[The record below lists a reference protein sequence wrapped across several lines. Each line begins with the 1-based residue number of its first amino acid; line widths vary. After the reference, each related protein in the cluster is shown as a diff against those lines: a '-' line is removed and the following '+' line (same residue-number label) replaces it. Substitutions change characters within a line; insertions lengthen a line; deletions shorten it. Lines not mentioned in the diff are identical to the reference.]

1 MSVKQLIIGAA
12 SAVVLSNIRLTL
24 ATITFR
30 LVFDVR
36 SSVVA
41 AHAWGHI
48 GEVEQDFP
56 PLSDSKF
63 DSERDAAHCT
73 FRKQRPRLS
82 DNLEGELELSV
93 KNSTIQTHTIKCPR
107 ADNAPAF
114 IANYFRSAVSTYKI
128 FNSSTVAGRDT
139 FTCSWHLYD
148 FGDNCPPRHSGVDPL
163 GVLNQ
168 TGFCLERARLFLA
181 VRKLD
186 FPSHLPILSA
196 DSPHEWESEAQKKA
210 ADDAV
215 FYTERVCSA
224 VRKAI
229 KREVGSFRQLCA
241 KVRDS
246 AEAAIA
252 AARRREWVFN
262 TTTSMGYFWKRLTTK
277 IVPPGD
283 DGQEC
288 AECPIL

>member
-12 SAVVLSNIRLTL
+12 SAVVLSNIRLAL

-30 LVFDVR
+30 LVID
-36 SSVVA
+36 
-41 AHAWGHI
+41 
-48 GEVEQDFP
+48 DFP

-93 KNSTIQTHTIKCPR
+93 KDSTIQTHNIKCPR
-107 ADNAPAF
+107 VDNAPAF
-114 IANYFRSAVSTYKI
+114 ITNYFRSAVSTYKV

-139 FTCSWHLYD
+139 FTGSWHLYD
-148 FGDNCPPRHSGVDPL
+148 FGDNCPPRHYGVDPL
-163 GVLNQ
+163 GELNQ
-168 TGFCLERARLFLA
+168 TGFCHERARLFSA
-181 VRKLD
+181 VSKLD
-186 FPSHLPILSA
+186 FPSHLPILTA
-196 DSPHEWESEAQKKA
+196 DSPHEWESEAQEKA

-224 VRKAI
+224 VSKAI
-229 KREVGSFRQLCA
+229 KRELGSFRQLCA

-246 AEAAIA
+246 AEAALV
-252 AARRREWVFN
+252 AARRRGWVFN

-277 IVPPGD
+277 IVPPAE
-283 DGQEC
+283 DGQER

>member
-1 MSVKQLIIGAA
+1 MSAKQLIIGAA

-30 LVFDVR
+30 LVID
-36 SSVVA
+36 
-41 AHAWGHI
+41 
-48 GEVEQDFP
+48 DFP

-63 DSERDAAHCT
+63 DSDRDAAHCT
-73 FRKQRPRLS
+73 FRKQRARLS

-139 FTCSWHLYD
+139 FTGSWHLYD
-148 FGDNCPPRHSGVDPL
+148 FGDSCPPRHSGVDLL
-163 GVLNQ
+163 GELNQ
-168 TGFCLERARLFLA
+168 TGFCHERARLFSA

-186 FPSHLPILSA
+186 FPSHLPILTA
-196 DSPHEWESEAQKKA
+196 DSSHEWESEAQEKA

-229 KREVGSFRQLCA
+229 KRELGSFRQLCA

-246 AEAAIA
+246 AEAALV
-252 AARRREWVFN
+252 AARRRGWVFN

-277 IVPPGD
+277 IVPPAE
-283 DGQEC
+283 DGQER

>member
-1 MSVKQLIIGAA
+1 MSAKQLIIGAA

-30 LVFDVR
+30 LVID
-36 SSVVA
+36 
-41 AHAWGHI
+41 
-48 GEVEQDFP
+48 DFP

-63 DSERDAAHCT
+63 DSDRDAAHCT
-73 FRKQRPRLS
+73 FRKQRARLS

-93 KNSTIQTHTIKCPR
+93 KNSTIQTHNIKCPR
-107 ADNAPAF
+107 VDNAPAF

-139 FTCSWHLYD
+139 FTGSWHLYD
-148 FGDNCPPRHSGVDPL
+148 FGDSCPPRHSGVDLL
-163 GVLNQ
+163 GELNQ
-168 TGFCLERARLFLA
+168 TGFCHERARLFLGSQQT
-181 VRKLD
+181 R
-186 FPSHLPILSA
+186 FPVPPSYSHRRLS
-196 DSPHEWESEAQKKA
+196 HEWESEAQEKA

-229 KREVGSFRQLCA
+229 KRELGSFRQLCA

-246 AEAAIA
+246 AEAALV
-252 AARRREWVFN
+252 AARRRGWVFN

-277 IVPPGD
+277 IVPPAE
-283 DGQEC
+283 DGQER